1 MKYYQ
6 ILFVRIITITFIVT
20 FLNVCNN
27 NSAQNQHDLV
37 TEPEKMNQ
45 KISDHIQDQLK
56 IALDKNG
63 RLNDSIKLS
72 MLQTVNTFYQ
82 NNQFQ
87 NIWSNKENWVPLADS
102 LIRFIQLSKEFGL
115 FPKDYHDTE
124 LQSLVQN
131 FALDTLI
138 TGSRRDALLW
148 TNADLMLT
156 DAFFRISSHLHLGR
170 LGIDSV
176 YMNPDSSLT
185 DSFYHKNLN
194 DVLVGKDLKEAFHA
208 MEPKHHGYQTLRI
221 ALKAFLDTANFKST
235 YTYVSYPFK
244 DSSLFIKTLVKR
256 LKEESAISWQAKTVD
271 STELANAILKVQRK
285 RKLKADGKFGVQLI
299 RSLNNNDQEKF
310 KRIAINLDRYKKL
323 PSKMPDR
330 FIWVNLPAYQL
341 QLWDHDSL
349 KLESK
354 VIVGKPATRTPL
366 LTSQISDLVTFP
378 QWTIP
383 NSIILKEILPALK
396 RNPGYLY
403 RKGFMLMTWKDEII
417 DPYSVNWAKYKKG
430 IPYRIVQGSGDDN
443 ALGILKFNFPNKYA
457 VYLHDTNQRYL
468 FKNESRA
475 LSHGCV
481 RVQQWEK
488 LAYYISGLDSMNFQN
503 DSSRIQ
509 SDSIKVWLERKE
521 KHKIPVKSK
530 LPVYFRYFTTEVKK
544 GKIIFYEDIYGED
557 KAAREAYFQ
566 LNKF

>member
-6 ILFVRIITITFIVT
+6 ILLIRILSVVFIVT

-27 NSAQNQHDLV
+27 AQNQHDLV

-45 KISDHIQDQLK
+45 KISDHIQEQLK
-56 IALDKNG
+56 IAIEKNG
-63 RLNDSIKLS
+63 RINDSIKLS
-72 MLQTVNTFYQ
+72 MFQTVNTFYER
-82 NNQFQ
+82 NNFQ
-87 NIWSNKENWVPLADS
+87 NIWSNKESWNALADS
-102 LIRFIQLSKEFGL
+102 LMRFIQQSKEYGL
-115 FPKDYHDTE
+115 FPKDYHNNE
-124 LQSLVQN
+124 LQSIVQK
-131 FALDTLI
+131 FASDTLN

-170 LGIDSV
+170 LGIDSIN
-176 YMNPDSSLT
+176 MNPDSSLT

-194 DVLVGKDLKEAFHA
+194 EVLAGKQLTDAFHE
-208 MEPKHHGYQTLRI
+208 MEPKHKGYQLLKS
-221 ALKAFLDTANFKST
+221 ALKSFLDSANFKSA
-235 YTYVSYPFK
+235 YTYVSYPYK
-244 DSSLFIKTLVKR
+244 DSVLFVKTLMKR
-256 LKEESAISWQAKTVD
+256 LKEESVISWQANSVD

-323 PSKMPDR
+323 PAKMPER

-341 QLWDHDSL
+341 QLWDQDSL

-366 LTSQISDLVTFP
+366 LTSHISDLVTFP

-383 NSIILKEILPALK
+383 NSIIVKEILPALK

-403 RKGFMLMTWKDEII
+403 RKGYMLMTWKDEII
-417 DPYSVNWAKYKKG
+417 DPYTVNWAKYNKG

-443 ALGILKFNFPNKYA
+443 ALGILKFNFPNKYS

-481 RVQQWEK
+481 RVQQWDK
-488 LAYYISGLDSMNFQN
+488 LAYYISGLDSINFQN
-503 DSSRIQ
+503 DSTLIQ

-530 LPVYFRYFTTEVKK
+530 LPVYFRYFTTDVRK

>member
-1 MKYYQ
+1 MKYNQ
-6 ILFVRIITITFIVT
+6 IVFIRNLSIVFIVT
-20 FLNVCNN
+20 FLIGCNN
-27 NSAQNQHDLV
+27 NAQNQHDIV

-45 KISDHIQDQLK
+45 KISDHLQEQLK
-56 IALDKNG
+56 IALEKSG
-63 RLNDSIKLS
+63 RINDSIKLS
-72 MLQTVNTFYQ
+72 MYQTVNSFYQ
-82 NNQFQ
+82 NNNFQ
-87 NIWSNKENWVPLADS
+87 NIWSNTESWNPLADS
-102 LIRFIQLSKEFGL
+102 LIRFIQLSKEYGL

-124 LQSLVQN
+124 LQSIVQN
-131 FALDTLI
+131 FAADTLN

-170 LGIDSV
+170 LGIDSI

-194 DVLVGKDLKEAFHA
+194 EVLAGKSLIEAFHS
-208 MEPKHHGYQTLRI
+208 MEPKHKSYQILRN
-221 ALKAFLDTANFKST
+221 ALKAFIDSANFKT
-235 YTYVSYPFK
+235 AYTYVGYPYK
-244 DSSLFIKTLVKR
+244 DSVLFIKTLVKR
-256 LKEESAISWQAKTVD
+256 LKEESVIGWQTEFVD
-271 STELANAILKVQRK
+271 STELANAILKVQKK

-323 PSKMPDR
+323 PPKMPER

-366 LTSQISDLVTFP
+366 LTSHISDLVTFP

-383 NSIILKEILPALK
+383 NSIIMKEILPALK
-396 RNPGYLY
+396 RDPGYLY

-417 DPYSVNWAKYKKG
+417 DPYTVNWSKYKKG
-430 IPYRIVQGSGDDN
+430 IPYRIIQGSGDDN
-443 ALGILKFNFPNKYA
+443 ALGILKFNFPNKYS

-481 RVQQWEK
+481 RVQQWDK
-488 LAYYISGLDSMNFQN
+488 LAYYISGLDSMNYQN

-521 KHKIPVKSK
+521 KHQIPVKSK
-530 LPVYFRYFTTEVKK
+530 LQVYFRYFTTDVKK
-544 GKIIFYEDIYGED
+544 GRIIFYEDIYGED